1 MKKIICMF
9 LSIFIIFGAIS
20 PICLAGKD
28 VTDDKKTGDQPQKAE
43 IAADVWIDLSCLTWM
58 CQWAFDYEKAV
69 WISDQQNPNITAT
82 TIAQDIIFAVT
93 YMVWTVLTLVI
104 IYCWLMYILASRWW
118 KDTNAYRKWLVS
130 AAIWAILVWWAYAI
144 IRLIQYVAKW

>member
-9 LSIFIIFGAIS
+9 LSIFTLFGTIS
-20 PICLAGKD
+20 PICLAQE
-28 VTDDKKTGDQPQKAE
+28 TDPPKNWTEWWGKAE
-43 IAADVWIDLSCLTWM
+43 KAADVWIDLSCLTWM

>member
-1 MKKIICMF
+1 MKKIICM

-20 PICLAGKD
+20 PICLAGED
-28 VTDDKKTGDQPQKAE
+28 EGTGTPPPNKQPQKTEKAV
-43 IAADVWIDLSCLTWM
+43 DVWIDLSCLTWM

-118 KDTNAYRKWLVS
+118 KDTNAYRKWLIS
-130 AAIWAILVWWAYAI
+130 AAIWALLVRWAYAI
-144 IRLIQYVAKW
+144 VRLIQYIAQW